1 MTYSS
6 ESDGAS
12 SLDGGR
18 PCFTSYDFW
27 CSGIDPEV
35 LQPVKEAPGLWSA
48 LVDEPGSSKKFYPN
62 PPDSDLLRSQLPCA
76 MSHQGHYN
84 SWSEDFWTV

>member
-12 SLDGGR
+12 SLDRGLLVLR
-18 PCFTSYDFW
+18 
-27 CSGIDPEV
+27 IDPEV

-48 LVDEPGSSKKFYPN
+48 LVDEPGSSKKFYSN

>member
-27 CSGIDPEV
+27 CSRIDPEV